1 MEINYYLCGDD
12 NIPHTNFSDYCA
24 FSVRD
29 SFRKVESVEQGR
41 QNYNYNFCC
50 CLFYILVCRKSVSQ
64 FLENSLAVQV
74 INYLP
79 QPIDFYIIRVQ
90 DDNGVQSYSS
100 KHLGQI
106 RPEYFRIEY
115 LNMQKS
121 DEFWVAG
128 YIGKEKMV
136 YFSQI
141 AVPNKN
147 EDKIVEVRN
156 YINHSLKLSAIAA
169 DNVSKLKYD
178 NIKLSIW
185 VTLDL
190 LLIFLNAVLL
200 LRRRK

>member
-1 MEINYYLCGDD
+1 MIIFLILIFLIIALFLSGIRLEKWNLW
-12 NIPHTNFSDYCA
+12 S
-24 FSVRD
+24 
-29 SFRKVESVEQGR
+29 KVARIIITISAAAYFTFWFVE
-41 QNYNYNFCC
+41 
-50 CLFYILVCRKSVSQ
+50 KSVSQ

>member
-1 MEINYYLCGDD
+1 MIIFLILIFLIIALFLSGIRSEKWNLW
-12 NIPHTNFSDYCA
+12 S
-24 FSVRD
+24 
-29 SFRKVESVEQGR
+29 KVARIIITISAAAYFTFWFVE
-41 QNYNYNFCC
+41 
-50 CLFYILVCRKSVSQ
+50 KSVSQ

-90 DDNGVQSYSS
+90 DDNGVQNYSS

>member
-1 MEINYYLCGDD
+1 MIIFLFFLLLVFALFLSAVRGEKW
-12 NIPHTNFSDYCA
+12 NFWNKA
-24 FSVRD
+24 VRTVITI
-29 SFRKVESVEQGR
+29 SAAAYFTFWFVE
-41 QNYNYNFCC
+41 
-50 CLFYILVCRKSVSQ
+50 KSVSQ

-90 DDNGVQSYSS
+90 DQVPEIEKFSS
-100 KHLGQI
+100 KHVGQI

-121 DEFWVAG
+121 NEFWVVG
-128 YIGKEKMV
+128 YLGKGNLV
-136 YFSQI
+136 YFSQV

-147 EDKIVEVRN
+147 EDKIVEVRS
-156 YINHSLKLSAIAA
+156 YINHSLKLSAIATQKVA
-169 DNVSKLKYD
+169 DLKYE

-190 LLIFLNAVLL
+190 LLIFLNSVLL
-200 LRRRK
+200 FRRHKAVKH

>member
-1 MEINYYLCGDD
+1 MIIIL
-12 NIPHTNFSDYCA
+12 ILIFLIIALFLS
-24 FSVRD
+24 SVRGEKW
-29 SFRKVESVEQGR
+29 SLWNKAVRTIITISAAAYFTFWFVE
-41 QNYNYNFCC
+41 
-50 CLFYILVCRKSVSQ
+50 KSVSQ

-90 DDNGVQSYSS
+90 DDTASQKYLS
-100 KHLGQI
+100 KHVGQI

-121 DEFWVAG
+121 NEFWIVG
-128 YIGKEKMV
+128 YIGKGNLV
-136 YFSQI
+136 YFSQV

-147 EDKIVEVRN
+147 EDKIIEVRN
-156 YINHSLKLSAIAA
+156 YINHSLKLSAIASEKV
-169 DNVSKLKYD
+169 DDLKYE

-190 LLIFLNAVLL
+190 LLIFLNSVLL
-200 LRRRK
+200 FRGNNKIKA

>member
-1 MEINYYLCGDD
+1 MIIFLILIFLIIALFLSGIRSEKWNLW
-12 NIPHTNFSDYCA
+12 
-24 FSVRD
+24 
-29 SFRKVESVEQGR
+29 RKVARIIITISAAAYFTFWFVE
-41 QNYNYNFCC
+41 
-50 CLFYILVCRKSVSQ
+50 KSVSQ

>member
-1 MEINYYLCGDD
+1 MIIFLILIFLIIALFLSGIRSEKWNLW
-12 NIPHTNFSDYCA
+12 S
-24 FSVRD
+24 
-29 SFRKVESVEQGR
+29 KVARIIITISAAAYFTFWFVEK
-41 QNYNYNFCC
+41 
-50 CLFYILVCRKSVSQ
+50 IVSQ